1 MTDTAV
7 GLDAVKQW
15 CTANEFSYQEG
26 ASEHQIMIVQDPKH
40 EVPIHVV
47 GFDDRDLLTFAM
59 FLPMIIPELRL
70 NSVRL
75 AISALNSDTFLG
87 AWALKPETG
96 EVFFRVTLPTLGF
109 SMGEGALDFL
119 FGILVGTVSS
129 SADGLHQVAQ
139 GADWQSVLES

>member
-1 MTDTAV
+1 MEAAAV

-15 CTANEFSYQEG
+15 CTANEFAYQEG
-26 ASEHQIMIVQDPKH
+26 ANEHQILIVQDPQH
-40 EVPIHVV
+40 DVPIHVL
-47 GFDDRDLLTFAM
+47 GFEDRELLTFAM
-59 FLPMIIPELRL
+59 FLPIVIPELRL
-70 NSVRL
+70 DAVRL
-75 AISALNSDTFLG
+75 ATSALNSDTFLG

-119 FGILVGTVSS
+119 FGILLGTVSS

-139 GADWQSVLES
+139 GADWQSVLDS

>member
-1 MTDTAV
+1 MGDVAI

-15 CTANEFSYQEG
+15 CTARGFAYRSNG
-26 ASEHQIMIVQDPKH
+26 EHQILIVQDPEK

-47 GFDDRDLLTFAM
+47 GFEDRDLLTFAM
-59 FLPMIIPELRL
+59 FLPMTIPEEQMD
-70 NSVRL
+70 SVRL

-109 SMGEGALDFL
+109 SMGEGSLDFMV
-119 FGILVGTVSS
+119 GILVGTVSS
-129 SADGLHQVAQ
+129 AADGLHQVAQ
-139 GADWQSVLES
+139 GAEWQSVLES